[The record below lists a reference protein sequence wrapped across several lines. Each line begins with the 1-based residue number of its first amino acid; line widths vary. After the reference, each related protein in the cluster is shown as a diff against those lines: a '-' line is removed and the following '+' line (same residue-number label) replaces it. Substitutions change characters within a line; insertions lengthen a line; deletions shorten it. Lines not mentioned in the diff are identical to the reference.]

1 MVDENKEIGYIM
13 IRLFRNVFQQFK
25 RHQCLQQA
33 SSLTFT
39 TLLSLVPLSAVAL
52 FLLNTFGVVNNE
64 NSPLIATLNNYL
76 PSYRADEI
84 VSGISEFTNRNLTGL
99 GVGGFLL
106 FLVISLILFI
116 SIEDHFNHIWGS
128 PRRLPLMRAFQK
140 YLVFC
145 MLLLIGPLV
154 IWLIFS
160 QVRNVLISN
169 LLPWISV
176 YFLFFVMYIA
186 FPNTSVNWVSGLI
199 GSLVAGTLFQIAR
212 SVFAY
217 YFEVVWQNYTAIYG
231 AFAMLIIF
239 AIWNYA
245 TWIVILFGVEVTN
258 TIQHSMFSKK
268 RYGKFL
274 SDQPELINGP
284 GVISLFLIV
293 AEHFHKGKGACS
305 TSDVAAAAKVSETLV
320 QQILEFFKAANL
332 LYEVEGDTK
341 GYIPVRSL
349 DTITLDSL
357 IVSVDDELT
366 QHFTEELDISP
377 ELTKIFKD
385 LQESQVDKLKD
396 ITVGSILKDKS

>member
-1 MVDENKEIGYIM
+1 MFVIIK
-13 IRLFRNVFQQFK
+13 NVFQQFK

-33 SSLTFT
+33 ASLTFT

-64 NSPLIATLNNYL
+64 NSPIIATLNNYL

-106 FLVISLILFI
+106 FLVISLLLFI

-128 PRRLPLMRAFQK
+128 PRRLPLIRAFQK
-140 YLVFC
+140 YLVFY

-154 IWLIFS
+154 VWLIFS
-160 QVRNVLISN
+160 QVRNVLVSN
-169 LLPWISV
+169 LFPWISV

-186 FPNTSVNWVSGLI
+186 FPNTSVNWISGLI
-199 GSLVAGTLFQIAR
+199 GSLVSGTLFQIAR

-217 YFEVVWQNYTAIYG
+217 YFESVWQNYTAIYG

-245 TWIVILFGVEVTN
+245 TWIVILFGVEVSN
-258 TIQHSMFSKK
+258 AIQRSVFTKK

-274 SDQPELINGP
+274 NDHSELINSP
-284 GVISLFLIV
+284 GIISLFLIV
-293 AEHFHKGKGACS
+293 AEHFNKGKGACS
-305 TSDVAAAAKVSETLV
+305 TSDVATTAKVSETLV
-320 QQILEFFKAANL
+320 QQIFECFKTANL

-366 QHFTEELDISP
+366 KHFTEELNASP
-377 ELTKIFKD
+377 ELTKVFTD

-396 ITVGSILKDKS
+396 ITVSSILDAKG

>member
-1 MVDENKEIGYIM
+1 MFHIFK
-13 IRLFRNVFQQFK
+13 NVFQQFK
-25 RHQCLQQA
+25 QHQCLHQA
-33 SSLTFT
+33 ASLTFT
-39 TLLSLVPLSAVAL
+39 SLLSLVPLSAVAL

-64 NSPLIATLNNYL
+64 DSPLIATLNNYL

-99 GVGGFLL
+99 GVGGFLF

-116 SIEDHFNHIWGS
+116 SIENHFNHIWGS

-169 LLPWISV
+169 LFPWISV

-186 FPNTSVNWVSGLI
+186 FPNTSVNWISGLI
-199 GSLVAGTLFQIAR
+199 GALVSGTLFQIAR

-217 YFEVVWQNYTAIYG
+217 YFELVWQNYSDIYG
-231 AFAMLIIF
+231 TFAMLIIL
-239 AIWNYA
+239 AIWIYA
-245 TWIVILFGVEVTN
+245 TWTVILFGVEVSN
-258 TIQHSMFSKK
+258 TVQRSVFTKK
-268 RYGKFL
+268 KYGKFL
-274 SDQPELINGP
+274 NDHSELINVP
-284 GVISLFLIV
+284 GIISLYLIV
-293 AEHFHKGKGACS
+293 AKHFNKGKGACS
-305 TSDVAAAAKVSETLV
+305 ASDVATTAKVSETLV
-320 QQILEFFKAANL
+320 QQIFECFKAANL

-366 QHFTEELDISP
+366 KHFTEELKVSP
-377 ELTKIFKD
+377 ELTKIFTD

-396 ITVGSILKDKS
+396 ITVSSILDDFS

>member
-1 MVDENKEIGYIM
+1 MFVIIK
-13 IRLFRNVFQQFK
+13 NVFQQFK

-33 SSLTFT
+33 ASLTFT

-64 NSPLIATLNNYL
+64 NSPIIATLNNYL

-106 FLVISLILFI
+106 FLVISLLLFI

-128 PRRLPLMRAFQK
+128 PRRLPLIRAFQK
-140 YLVFC
+140 YLVFY

-154 IWLIFS
+154 VWLIFS
-160 QVRNVLISN
+160 QVRNVLVSN
-169 LLPWISV
+169 LFPWVSV

-186 FPNTSVNWVSGLI
+186 FPNTSVNWISGLI
-199 GSLVAGTLFQIAR
+199 GSLVSGTLFQIAR

-217 YFEVVWQNYTAIYG
+217 YFESVWQNYTAIYG

-245 TWIVILFGVEVTN
+245 TWIVILFGVEVSN
-258 TIQHSMFSKK
+258 AIQRSVFTKK

-274 SDQPELINGP
+274 NDHSELINGP
-284 GVISLFLIV
+284 GIISLFLIV
-293 AEHFHKGKGACS
+293 AEHFNKGKGACL
-305 TSDVAAAAKVSETLV
+305 TSDVATTAMVSETLV
-320 QQILEFFKAANL
+320 QQIFECFKTANL

-366 QHFTEELDISP
+366 KHFTEELNASP
-377 ELTKIFKD
+377 ELTKVFTD

-396 ITVGSILKDKS
+396 ITVSSILDAKG

>member
-1 MVDENKEIGYIM
+1 M
-13 IRLFRNVFQQFK
+13 IHLFKNVFQQFK

-64 NSPLIATLNNYL
+64 NSPLIAALNNYL

-84 VSGISEFTNRNLTGL
+84 VSGITEFTNRNLTGL
-99 GVGGFLL
+99 GVGGFLF

-116 SIEDHFNHIWGS
+116 SIEDHFNYIWGS

-145 MLLLIGPLV
+145 MVLLIGPLV

-169 LLPWISV
+169 LLPWISI

-186 FPNTSVNWVSGLI
+186 FPNTSVNWISGLI

-217 YFEVVWQNYTAIYG
+217 YFELVWQNYTAIYG

-245 TWIVILFGVEVTN
+245 AWIVILFGVEVSN
-258 TIQHSMFSKK
+258 AIQHSVFAKK
-268 RYGKFL
+268 RYGQFL
-274 SDQPELINGP
+274 NDHSELINGP
-284 GVISLFLIV
+284 GIISLFLIV
-293 AEHFHKGKGACS
+293 AEHFNKGKGACS
-305 TSDVAAAAKVSETLV
+305 TSDVAATAKVSETLV
-320 QQILEFFKAANL
+320 QQIFECFKAANL

-349 DTITLDSL
+349 DTITLDTL
-357 IVSVDDELT
+357 ILSVDEELT
-366 QHFTEELDISP
+366 QHFTEELDASS
-377 ELTKIFKD
+377 ELTKVFQE

-396 ITVGSILKDKS
+396 ITVSSILDDFS

>member
-1 MVDENKEIGYIM
+1 MFHIFK
-13 IRLFRNVFQQFK
+13 NVFQQFK
-25 RHQCLQQA
+25 QHQCLHQA
-33 SSLTFT
+33 ASLTFT
-39 TLLSLVPLSAVAL
+39 SLLSLVPLSAVAL

-99 GVGGFLL
+99 GVGGFLF

-116 SIEDHFNHIWGS
+116 SIENHFNHIWGS

-169 LLPWISV
+169 LFPWISV

-186 FPNTSVNWVSGLI
+186 FPNTSVNWISGLI
-199 GSLVAGTLFQIAR
+199 GAVISGTLFQIAR
-212 SVFAY
+212 IVFAN
-217 YFEVVWQNYTAIYG
+217 YFALVWQNYSDIYG
-231 AFAMLIIF
+231 TFAMLIIL
-239 AIWNYA
+239 AIWIYA
-245 TWIVILFGVEVTN
+245 TWTVILFGVEVSN
-258 TIQHSMFSKK
+258 TVQRSVFTKK
-268 RYGKFL
+268 MYGKFL
-274 SDQPELINGP
+274 NDHSELINVP
-284 GVISLFLIV
+284 GIISLYLIV
-293 AEHFHKGKGACS
+293 AEHFNKGKGACS
-305 TSDVAAAAKVSETLV
+305 TSDVATTAKVSETLV
-320 QQILEFFKAANL
+320 QQIFECFKAANL

-366 QHFTEELDISP
+366 KHFTEELDASP
-377 ELTKIFKD
+377 ELTKIFTD
-385 LQESQVDKLKD
+385 LQESQIDKLKD
-396 ITVGSILKDKS
+396 ITVSSILDDFS

>member
-1 MVDENKEIGYIM
+1 MFVIIK
-13 IRLFRNVFQQFK
+13 NVFQQFK

-33 SSLTFT
+33 ASLTFT

-64 NSPLIATLNNYL
+64 NSPIIATLNNYL

-106 FLVISLILFI
+106 FLVISLLLFI

-128 PRRLPLMRAFQK
+128 PRRLPLIRAFQK
-140 YLVFC
+140 YLVFY

-154 IWLIFS
+154 VWLIFS
-160 QVRNVLISN
+160 QVRNVLVSN
-169 LLPWISV
+169 LFPWVSV

-186 FPNTSVNWVSGLI
+186 FPNTSVNWISGLI
-199 GSLVAGTLFQIAR
+199 GSLVSGTLFQIAR

-217 YFEVVWQNYTAIYG
+217 YFESVWQNYTAIYG

-245 TWIVILFGVEVTN
+245 TWIVILFGVEVSN
-258 TIQHSMFSKK
+258 AIQRSVFTKK

-274 SDQPELINGP
+274 NDHSELINSP
-284 GVISLFLIV
+284 GIISLFLIV
-293 AEHFHKGKGACS
+293 AEHFNKGKGACS
-305 TSDVAAAAKVSETLV
+305 TSDVATTAKVSETLV
-320 QQILEFFKAANL
+320 QQIFECFKTANL

-366 QHFTEELDISP
+366 KHFTEELNASP
-377 ELTKIFKD
+377 ELTKVFTD

-396 ITVGSILKDKS
+396 ITVSSILDAKG